1 MAINIGQTEIRDI
14 VLGGQEIDRVQ
25 IGEDTVFRRLT
36 TQSFAQ
42 PIGGGL
48 NWSTPGDLVGIAGD
62 TIQNADFVSL
72 SATADS
78 NSIIS
83 GTPNLLG
90 LPEGLLFTFQYL
102 GTGTGNSLLI
112 RIGGDYPTDNNDN
125 ISITVAGLGGVYP
138 VDFLVIA
145 GAGSGTSPGAGGL
158 RTSWGTHSGGP
169 AMVTNIGNGDGI
181 ANNVQAPAEEPII
194 TVGGQTYNI
203 VVGNSPPVI
212 FPDPQPGPFEPN
224 LNQAFPGN
232 NSSITGTGV
241 NITSYGGGQGSI
253 NSSNTFTSSRITRS
267 GTPGGSGSGA
277 RTYSGNLSTVT
288 ASAGPGGADPDLTFT
303 VSEPGHGY
311 NGGAASSR
319 NASAFGGS
327 GGAGGAGSF
336 ADAGGGHNVSASNG
350 LGLSNNITG
359 NNIRYSGTNDD
370 RSGNTN
376 PGSASQDGLVV
387 IRVPSSQAGTST
399 GATVT
404 TQGSDTIFTWGVGNG
419 TYTAYENL
427 PPAPVLSGVNVADTG
442 TPSNI
447 ICTANDPENG
457 SITYSWYTNNGHNN
471 NTITGNPVR
480 EVTNSNGS
488 DVFQFN
494 PISGNYT
501 VICIANDG
509 ENSVLASHNIQFSTP
524 ITVTASGSSQNLT
537 GGFQLPANTGNYLG
551 ASIQIAFRL
560 TFDSV
565 ADAEAALP
573 FVSSSAPIQPI
584 NGQISIT
591 QNPNARIQ
599 RSGNLIEVDWFDPN
613 QYQWDQ
619 ITTGSFPTTGS
630 TNASV
635 SIDLDSGYRLVGE
648 TSRQYMEYV

>member
-25 IGEDTVFRRLT
+25 IGGDTVFRRLT

-42 PIGGGL
+42 PVGGGL
-48 NWSTPGDLVGIAGD
+48 NWSTPGDLVGIAGS
-62 TIQNADFVSL
+62 TIQNADFISF
-72 SATADS
+72 SATADDD
-78 NSIIS
+78 SIIS

-90 LPEGLLFTFQYL
+90 LPDGLLFTFTYS
-102 GTGTGNSLLI
+102 GSGTGNTLTI
-112 RIGGDYPTDNNDN
+112 NIGGNYPTDNNDN

-138 VDFLVIA
+138 IDFLVIA

-194 TVGGQTYNI
+194 AVGGQTYNI

-359 NNIRYSGTNDD
+359 SNIRYSGTNDD

-427 PPAPVLSGVNVADTG
+427 PPAPIMTV
-442 TPSNI
+442 SNDEPNLGDSVI
-447 ICTANDPENG
+447 FSCSANDPENG
-457 SITYSWYTNNGHNN
+457 NVTYSWYINDGSSTA
-471 NTITGNPVR
+471 ITGNPFR
-480 EVTNSNGS
+480 EVTNSTGS
-488 DVFQFN
+488 DSVTVTQ
-494 PISGNYT
+494 PEAGTYT
-501 VICIANDG
+501 LICIVNDG
-509 ENSVLASHNIQFSTP
+509 ENSVLVSETLEWLKLER
-524 ITVTASGSSQNLT
+524 TCTLT
-537 GGFQLPANTGNYLG
+537 GTFSYLASWTGDGEATITLTATGTEQYLDDGGNILARLDIGSFSGNTGN
-551 ASIQIAFRL
+551 IVFPQ
-560 TFDSV
+560 
-565 ADAEAALP
+565 
-573 FVSSSAPIQPI
+573 
-584 NGQISIT
+584 
-591 QNPNARIQ
+591 
-599 RSGNLIEVDWFDPN
+599 
-613 QYQWDQ
+613 
-619 ITTGSFPTTGS
+619 TTGTVV
-630 TNASV
+630 A
-635 SIDLDSGYRLVGE
+635 SGYTGGSLANISPSLFGSGTVGVLNLYLPE
-648 TSRQYMEYV
+648 TDTYQECSVNSPEFT